1 MIEVRDMAP
10 ATLPAAWTTLARHP
24 DFAAAA
30 RRLATNMLFLC
41 EDDKQLAAI
50 FKDAGRYV
58 AAMSAAYLHGTGG
71 LTLPLLRQICSRTG
85 FLSPGRA
92 SAIIGFLL
100 HIDYLRPAPD
110 MVAGHYIPTE
120 RFLLAWRR
128 HLQAALDAAAVIEP
142 ALGALSS
149 RLVEPDMFMAFLAIQ
164 AARLHTITQEANHFP
179 ALTRAFLHPDAGS
192 QILWVMMLSGEGTL
206 PATDEIRL
214 SLAHLSRRFDVT
226 HLHVRRLLRQAQCEG
241 MLIYHG
247 RGRFS
252 FEPGGL
258 DELRHHYAFQ
268 LSELIESGKEMLAR

>member
-1 MIEVRDMAP
+1 MIEVRGVE
-10 ATLPAAWTTLARHP
+10 PAALPPAWSEIARHP
-24 DFAAAA
+24 DFAVAA
-30 RRLATNMLFLC
+30 RRLAANMLLLC

-71 LTLPLLRQICSRTG
+71 LSLSLLKQICSRTG

-92 SAIIGFLL
+92 SAIIEFLL
-100 HIDYLRPAPD
+100 HIEYLRPASD
-110 MVAGHYIPTE
+110 IAAGHYIPTE
-120 RFLLAWRR
+120 RFLLAWRC

-142 ALGALSS
+142 ALGPLSD
-149 RLVEPDMFMAFLAIQ
+149 RLAEPGMFMAFLAIQ

-179 ALTRAFLHPDAGS
+179 ALTRAFLHPYAGS
-192 QILWVMMLSGEGTL
+192 QILWVMMLSGEETL
-206 PATDEIRL
+206 PTTDEIRL
-214 SLAHLSRRFDVT
+214 SLADLSRRFDVT
-226 HLHVRRLLRQAQCEG
+226 HLHVRRLLRQAQDEG
-241 MLIYHG
+241 MLTYHG

-268 LSELIESGKEMLAR
+268 LSELIESGKAMLAR